1 LLKLTCQVATLRVK
15 PTQSQSNRDS
25 SLDATKPK
33 PVASSD
39 TPDQNATPKL
49 GVGKSVTAKSK
60 QLSTK
65 PGLGQATQLQLLT
78 LGLLVLIVGLLMGVF
93 VRLLTIKSEQSVAE
107 QPLPVTNSPER
118 SSTDVS
124 QPNSNLGS
132 APEKITRDRFNQ
144 IQNGMTL
151 KQVEQIVG
159 SPGKLIAD
167 SSTADET
174 GQVYSWKNP
183 QGSNAIIEFKNG
195 KVVAKAQAG
204 L

>member
-1 LLKLTCQVATLRVK
+1 M
-15 PTQSQSNRDS
+15 
-25 SLDATKPK
+25 
-33 PVASSD
+33 
-39 TPDQNATPKL
+39 
-49 GVGKSVTAKSK
+49 TAKSK